1 MEGFQGWRRPGVE
14 LRGNSGTGLNLPV
27 VSWNDRHG
35 RLLEE
40 VVGEREE
47 QGRREI
53 SEFHEWLRAVN
64 PGAGRVG
71 LGTRLQ
77 VCDDS

>member
-53 SEFHEWLRAVN
+53 SEFHEGGGAVQ
-64 PGAGRVG
+64 GGG
-71 LGTRLQ
+71 GGGGTWH
-77 VCDDS
+77 